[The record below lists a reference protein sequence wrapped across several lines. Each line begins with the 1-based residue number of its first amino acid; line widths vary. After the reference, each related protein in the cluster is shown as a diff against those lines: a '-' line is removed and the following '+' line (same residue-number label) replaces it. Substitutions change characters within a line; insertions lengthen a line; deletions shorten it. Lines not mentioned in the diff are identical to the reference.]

1 MKRMRT
7 AIRCEHSDGSGMFTS
22 YLPGTETYRRIRPS
36 NYPELRDMFD
46 RHNKFNTPRED
57 GLSRSVSHFCAY
69 KTINQFKEWVWHE
82 ELLFLVHLGFRVYK
96 LKLRDCQVGKH
107 NIIFDKQDVV
117 TETDI
122 TDQLLKS

>member
-22 YLPGTETYRRIRPS
+22 YQPGTETRRRVQVSEYR
-36 NYPELRDMFD
+36 ELRNMFD
-46 RHNKFNTPRED
+46 RHQDFNTPRED
-57 GLSRSVSHFCAY
+57 GLKRFASDFCAY

-96 LKLRDCQVGKH
+96 LRLRECQVGNH
-107 NIIFDKQDVV
+107 NILFDKKDVV
-117 TETDI
+117 TKIDI